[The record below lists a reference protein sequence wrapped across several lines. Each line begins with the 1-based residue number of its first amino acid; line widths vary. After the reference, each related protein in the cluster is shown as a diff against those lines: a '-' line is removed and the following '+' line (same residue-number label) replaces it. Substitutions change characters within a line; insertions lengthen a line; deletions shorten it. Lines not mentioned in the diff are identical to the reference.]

1 MTTDR
6 RGAPRLAPGSLVA
19 TDFDGTLAP
28 IVEDPAASR
37 PIDGAVEVLAALA
50 AQGHEVAVVS
60 GRPLSFLVEHLPEQL
75 TLVGLYGLEMRR
87 GGELVEHPDAP
98 KWRGVM
104 ADVAQRATS
113 EGPRGMLVEPKG
125 LSITLHYR
133 TRPELAE
140 QVGDFAAEAARSAGL
155 EVRGAR
161 RSVELHPPIDE
172 DKGTALLRLADG
184 CDGAVVYLGDDVG
197 DLPAFDALDQLAAA
211 GLPVWKIGVESDELS
226 PTLRERADVMVD
238 GPAGSLALL
247 RSLQD

>member
-1 MTTDR
+1 MPADR
-6 RGAPRLAPGSLVA
+6 HGAPRLVPGSLVA

-28 IVEDPAASR
+28 IVEDPTAAR
-37 PIDGAVEVLAALA
+37 PIVGAVEVLTALA
-50 AQGHEVAVVS
+50 ARGHEVAVVS
-60 GRPLSFLVEHLPEQL
+60 GRPLSFLVQHLPEQL

-87 GGELVEHPDAP
+87 RGELVEHPDAP
-98 KWRGVM
+98 EWRATM
-104 ADVAQRATS
+104 AEVAQRATS
-113 EGPRGMLVEPKG
+113 EGPHGMLVELKG

-133 TRPELAE
+133 THPELAE
-140 QVGDFAAEAARSAGL
+140 QVGDFAANAARAAGL

-184 CDGAVVYLGDDVG
+184 SDGAVLYLGDDVG
-197 DLPAFDALDQLAAA
+197 DLPAFDALDQLAAT
-211 GLPVWKIGVESDELS
+211 GRPVWKIGVESDELS